1 MRSSLMNQA
10 ANTRA
15 RFIGIVII
23 PMMLA
28 LPIVSGCSSGEGS
41 LSDTSGGLEVRSL
54 SPRADMVS
62 GGDVLVAVALPEGLM
77 ASEVSVS
84 AGGRDV
90 SQEFRV
96 APDGE
101 SLVGLVTGLPEG
113 ASTIQAS
120 AGGQSAALDVVNF
133 PLQGP
138 IFSGPHQEPFV
149 CETETYGLP
158 GTPDENCVVPT
169 QVSYLYRTSEGNF
182 QPYDPDAPAPEDLT
196 QTTTVDGET
205 VDFIVRQEA
214 GVINRAIYEIVFLHQ
229 PDEPLPD
236 MWTDTPGW
244 NGRLVYTFGGGCAP
258 AYKQGRSTGGTL
270 RGFAADIALAG
281 GYAVASSSLNVLGN
295 NCNDVTSAEA
305 TLMVKE
311 HFIENY
317 GVPEYTVGYGGSG
330 GAMQQHLI
338 ANNYPGLLDGI
349 LPRRS
354 YPDTFSLAPAG
365 MDCALLERATRG
377 GRVAWSDKA
386 RSAVAGFAGWSNC
399 IIPVAPGEQPE
410 FYTWINSGF
419 SHGWMT
425 PEPHPPEIRPDCNLQ
440 VLGDLVYDT
449 KDNPDGA
456 DCSIYGNAVNVIGV
470 NPETG
475 MAYRL
480 YDNLGVQYGLVAF
493 DNGEISAE
501 QFVEL
506 NERVGGFDAIG
517 HLSPER
523 ADAPVEA
530 VKNAH
535 AFGRINNAG
544 GGLAEIPI
552 IDFRTYLEQLP
563 DIHDRVRSFAMRARL
578 EAANG
583 HADNQV
589 MIVHHR
595 NHPGGAGDVD
605 AKMLGWMDQWLAAI
619 EADNEQGSRAER
631 VVRNKPAGLS
641 DGCYSEAGDWVA
653 EPASRTEGQCTA
665 MYPSHGDPRLAAAQP
680 ISEDILKCQ
689 LQPLQMNGY
698 EQQLT
703 DNQFARLQTV
713 FPDGVCDYSQP
724 GSMQQE
730 GVGDWQAWRNYSR

>member
-1 MRSSLMNQA
+1 MRSSLTNQA
-10 ANTRA
+10 ATTRA
-15 RFIGIVII
+15 TSMGIVM
-23 PMMLA
+23 PMVLA
-28 LPIVSGCSSGEGS
+28 GLIVSGCSSGEGS
-41 LSDTSGGLEVRSL
+41 PSGGSAGFDVRAL

-62 GGDVLVAVALPEGLM
+62 GGDVLVAVALPEGVVS
-77 ASEVSVS
+77 ADVSVS
-84 AGGRDV
+84 IGGRDV
-90 SQEFRV
+90 SQAFRV
-96 APDGE
+96 APDGA

-113 ASTIQAS
+113 ASTIQAN
-120 AGGQSAALDVVNF
+120 AGGQRAALDVVNY

-149 CETETYGLP
+149 CETEAYGLP
-158 GTPDENCVVPT
+158 GTPDDDCVVPT
-169 QVSYLYRTSEGNF
+169 QVSYRYRTRDGNF

-196 QTTTVDGET
+196 QTTTSDGAT

-214 GVINRAIYEIVFLHQ
+214 GVINRAIYEVAFLHQ
-229 PDEPLPD
+229 PGEPLPD
-236 MWTDTPGW
+236 TWTDTPGW
-244 NGRLVYTFGGGCAP
+244 NGRLIFTFGGGCAP
-258 AYKQGRSTGGTL
+258 AYKQGRSTGGTS
-270 RGFAADIALAG
+270 RGFAGDVALAE
-281 GYAVASSSLNVLGN
+281 GYAVASSSLNVFGN

-305 TLMVKE
+305 MLMVKE
-311 HFIENY
+311 HFIETY

-365 MDCALLERATRG
+365 MDCVLLERATRG
-377 GRVAWSDKA
+377 GNVAWTDKA

-399 IIPVAPGEQPE
+399 IIPVEPGEQPE

-419 SHGWMT
+419 AHGWMT

-449 KDNPDGA
+449 GTNPDGA

-480 YDNLGVQYGLVAF
+480 YDNLGVQYGLAAF
-493 DNGEISAE
+493 NNGEISAE

-506 NERVGGFDAIG
+506 NERVGGFDASG

-523 ADAPVEA
+523 ADAPLEA

-589 MIVHHR
+589 MIVHHQ
-595 NHPGGAGDVD
+595 NHPGGGSDVD
-605 AKMLGWMDQWLAAI
+605 ATMLTWMGQWLTAIAADR
-619 EADNEQGSRAER
+619 EPGSKAER

-641 DGCYSEAGDWVA
+641 DGCYSEAGDWIA
-653 EPASRTEGQCTA
+653 EPASRTDGQCAT
-665 MYPSHGDPRLAAAQP
+665 MYPPHGDPRVAATQP
-680 ISEDILKCQ
+680 VSEDILKCQ
-689 LQPLQMNGY
+689 LKPLATNGY
-698 EQQLT
+698 AQLLT
-703 DNQFARLQTV
+703 DSQFARLQDV
-713 FPDGVCDYSQP
+713 FPDGVCDYTQP
-724 GSMQQE
+724 GSMQPE
-730 GVGDWQAWRNYSR
+730 GMADWHAWRTYSG